1 MNIETIMACVVLLI
15 GFLYLFLVTFL
26 PIPMAGAEHAK
37 TIVGF
42 MLGSVISII
51 IGYFWGSSKG
61 SADKSKFI
69 EKIENGGNKP

>member
-1 MNIETIMACVVLLI
+1 MKVEHIMSSAVLAI

-26 PIPMAGAEHAK
+26 PVPAAGAEHAK

-51 IGYFWGSSKG
+51 IGYWWGSSKG
-61 SADKSKFI
+61 SADKAKV
-69 EKIENGGNKP
+69 IENQINKP

>member
-1 MNIETIMACVVLLI
+1 MNIETIMACAVLTI
-15 GFLYLFLVTFL
+15 GFAYLFMVTFL
-26 PIPMAGAEHAK
+26 PIPQAGIEHAK

-61 SADKSKFI
+61 SSDKSKFI